1 MDRITYL
8 SKSETYTFVS
18 RLEIIFMRILSFLLM
33 SVVSTGLLWSQ
44 PKSSLTVDQN
54 VEDFDF
60 ALTELETSYAGFV
73 TYVNDSTRQEYDSIV
88 SSLKHEIELKIRP
101 GYDAALFLY
110 SWFDDGHLGMD
121 MGSYK
126 ETGKYMSDR
135 RKYQP
140 YEMIRPYLPEP
151 IATQATTKTYL
162 IRLPEFD
169 EEIVSSEWLGNAID
183 EFISSKCE
191 NLIIDVRGN
200 GGGDER
206 IWHQLLPLFYDHP
219 GTTKSVEFRMS
230 DNNIE
235 FLKQAAAE
243 FPEAQM
249 ILDKFNNTHEEFI
262 LLTDKE
268 DIEIEVPKY
277 DGKKPRRIAFI
288 IDANNGSATEELLI
302 QAKAIS
308 DRAIIYGKEN
318 TGGCLDCSSVRE
330 SALPNSGYPI
340 FIPTARSC
348 RLPNNGIDKTG
359 IAPDVVIP
367 INYPTSIS
375 DNIDEWTLWIANELE
390 NNTY

>member
-1 MDRITYL
+1 MNRITFL
-8 SKSETYTFVS
+8 SKSEASTFVS
-18 RLEIIFMRILSFLLM
+18 RLEKIFMRILSFLLM

-44 PKSSLTVDQN
+44 SKSSLTVDQN
-54 VEDFDF
+54 IEDFNF
-60 ALTELETSYAGFV
+60 ALKELETSYAGFD

-88 SSLKHEIELKIRP
+88 SSLRHEIELKVRP

-151 IATQATTKTYL
+151 TATQVNSKTYL

-169 EEIVSSEWLGNAID
+169 EEIVSSEWLGNAI
-183 EFISSKCE
+183 EGFNSSSCE

-206 IWHQLLPLFYDHP
+206 IWHQLLPLFHDHP
-219 GTTKSVEFRMS
+219 GATKSVEFRMS

-235 FLKQAAAE
+235 YLKQAAAE

-249 ILDKFNNTHEEFI
+249 ILDKYNKTKESYI

-268 DIEIEVPKY
+268 DLEIEVPKY
-277 DGKKPRRIAFI
+277 TGKKPHKVAFI

-308 DRAIIYGKEN
+308 DRTIIYGKEN

-367 INYPTSIS
+367 INYPSS
-375 DNIDEWTLWIANELE
+375 LANNIDEWTLWIANELE
-390 NNTY
+390 K

>member
-1 MDRITYL
+1 MLIMDIMTYL
-8 SKSETYTFVS
+8 SKSEAYTFVS
-18 RLEIIFMRILSFLLM
+18 KPKIIFIRILSFLLTI
-33 SVVSTGLLWSQ
+33 VVSTGLLWAQ
-44 PKSSLTVDQN
+44 PKYSLTVDQN
-54 VEDFDF
+54 IEDFNF
-60 ALTELETSYAGFV
+60 ALKELETSYAGFD
-73 TYVNDSTRQEYDSIV
+73 TYVNDATRQEYDSIV
-88 SSLKHEIELKIRP
+88 SSLRHEIELTGRP
-101 GYDAALFLY
+101 GYDAALYLY

-126 ETGKYMSDR
+126 ETGKYMSER

-140 YEMIRPYLPEP
+140 YEMIHPYLPEP
-151 IATQATTKTYL
+151 TATQVTSKTYL

-169 EEIVSSEWLGNAID
+169 EEIVSSEWLGNAISG
-183 EFISSKCE
+183 FKFSKCE

-235 FLKQAAAE
+235 FLRQAADE
-243 FPEAQM
+243 FSEARM
-249 ILDKFNNTHEEFI
+249 ILDKYNKTKEPYI

-268 DIEIEVPKY
+268 DIEIEVQKY
-277 DGKKPRRIAFI
+277 TGEKPLKIAFI

-308 DRAIIYGKEN
+308 DRTLIYGKEN

-330 SALPNSGYPI
+330 TALPYSGYPI

-348 RLPNNGIDKTG
+348 RLPENGIDKTG
-359 IAPDVVIP
+359 IAPDVTIP
-367 INYPTSIS
+367 FNYPGSLT

-390 NNTY
+390 K